1 MIDLISNAY
10 AADAGAQAA
19 SGGPAALLM
28 PLIFLAI
35 FYFLLWRPQSKRA
48 KEQREMVN
56 SVQKGDEV
64 VTSGGLLGR
73 VTDAGEKYL
82 GLHIAE
88 NVTIKVQRS
97 AINTVLPK
105 GTIKSIN

>member
-1 MIDLISNAY
+1 MIDFISNAY
-10 AADAGAQAA
+10 AADGAAQAT
-19 SGGPAALLM
+19 GGPTALLM
-28 PLIFLAI
+28 PLVFLAI

-48 KEQREMVN
+48 KEQREMV
-56 SVQKGDEV
+56 SGIQKGDEV

-73 VTDAGEKYL
+73 VTEAGEKYL

-88 NVTIKVQRS
+88 NVTIRIQRS
-97 AINTVLPK
+97 AVNTVLPK